1 MQHTKV
7 RWPAI
12 AIWLVAWGLLVQ
24 LDGTFNLANLALLLV
39 LASAMAGMFLSAI
52 TSLLVSAASVLLFN
66 WFFIEPRYTLD
77 VHLHQDALLLITML
91 GVNTVVSYLMS
102 RLRMAAELE
111 TQHAQAAEQMQ
122 QWRESLREATDAAE
136 QAQLLLTFLEE
147 KTKHETSLQLIEPPL
162 LIGNAN
168 ALDQQGLR
176 ACMQQSAALGPG
188 SGRH

>member
-1 MQHTKV
+1 MQNTKV

-12 AIWLVAWGLLVQ
+12 AIWLMAWGLLVA

-39 LASAMAGMFLSAI
+39 LASAMAGMFLSAT
-52 TSLLVSAASVLLFN
+52 TSLVVSAASVLLFN

-102 RLRMAAELE
+102 RLRIAAELE

-122 QWRESLREATDAAE
+122 QWREL
-136 QAQLLLTFLEE
+136 
-147 KTKHETSLQLIEPPL
+147 
-162 LIGNAN
+162 G
-168 ALDQQGLR
+168 R
-176 ACMQQSAALGPG
+176 A
-188 SGRH
+188 HV